1 MEVFMKSKTLCII
14 ISALMFF
21 GSLSQAAH
29 FVHSGGML
37 WSQVGGW
44 ALDADESDPYKAM
57 SRFDPALVH
66 SFTSSTVSAANC
78 SQDGQFSAVV
88 SGSTLTVSGTV
99 AADGQ
104 VTAMDGSLNSYAGFS
119 AVQAG
124 VTGGIYFTLVADTGE
139 NNGDLATIELT
150 FTANGLV
157 TGLGQASFGGGMGA
171 SDVIVAVNLP
181 LPAPETIDPE
191 NIAYSHAGMQQVSS
205 FNVNDTAV
213 FKVKIGHTIA
223 IFLGANVSVDLG
235 PNYIGSTDMTAS
247 AAISLDIVNVRP
259 YVSICEECDLDS
271 SGQIDLGDF
280 KMLAE
285 AWLSDAYPFPSPPP
299 PPPGPGETCATAYD
313 LWVGPSASG
322 QLSAGQSIWYKV
334 TPGTNACYTIE
345 LCNSN
350 FDTAVELYEDCGG
363 YIQGFDDDGC
373 APQSKLQA
381 QMQAW
386 HTYYLRIRGKTT
398 TDSGYYE
405 VIINEGC
412 SAGTNTGSD
421 DCEDAPQVYLD
432 EPVTDDTTGATGTD
446 ETEDCGYA
454 PDNRDLWYIFTAP
467 SNGDYVIRIDFDSP
481 SNFAGTLAIFDMC
494 GGNMYSCTETYMN
507 SAQIYCSLNEDEVLL
522 IRVASYEFSE
532 DQYELS
538 ISLD

>member
-1 MEVFMKSKTLCII
+1 MSTRQSKTFGIV
-14 ISALMFF
+14 ISALMIF

-29 FVHSGGML
+29 FEHSGGML

-44 ALDADESDPYKAM
+44 AQDADESDPYKAM
-57 SRFDPALVH
+57 SRFDPASVH

-78 SQDGQFSAVV
+78 SQDGQFGAVI
-88 SGSTLTVSGTV
+88 SGSTLTVSGTA

-104 VTAMDGSLNSYAGFS
+104 VTAMDGSLSSYAVFS
-119 AVQAG
+119 AVEAG
-124 VTGGIYFTLVADTGE
+124 VTTGIYFTLVADANE

-157 TGLGQASFGGGMGA
+157 TGLGQASFGGGMGS

-205 FNVNDTAV
+205 FNINDTAV

-223 IFLGANVSVDLG
+223 IFLGADVSVDLG

-247 AAISLDIVNVRP
+247 AAISLDIVDVRP
-259 YVSICEECDLDS
+259 YVSICEECDLDG
-271 SGQIDLGDF
+271 SGWIDLGDF

-285 AWLSDAYPFPSPPP
+285 AWLSDAYLFPSPPP

-313 LWVGPSASG
+313 LWVGWPAAG

-345 LCNSN
+345 LCNSD
-350 FDTAVELYEDCGG
+350 FDTVVELYENCGG
-363 YIQGFDDDGC
+363 YIQGFDDNGC
-373 APQSKLQA
+373 DPQSKLQA

-386 HTYYLRIRGKTT
+386 HTYYLRIRGNTT
-398 TDSGYYE
+398 TVWGNYE

-412 SAGTNTGSD
+412 SGGTNTGSD
-421 DCEDAPQVYLD
+421 DCQDAPQVYLD
-432 EPVTDDTTGATGTD
+432 QPITDDTTGATGTD
-446 ETEDCGYA
+446 ETEYCGYDS
-454 PDNRDLWYIFTAP
+454 DNQDLWYIFTAP
-467 SNGDYVIRIDFDSP
+467 YNGDYVISINFEFS
-481 SNFAGTLAIFDMC
+481 SNFAGTLAIYDVC

-507 SAQIYCSLNEDEVLL
+507 SAQIFHSLNQDEVLL
-522 IRVASYEFSE
+522 IRVASYESSQGE
-532 DQYELS
+532 YELS
-538 ISLD
+538 IYLD